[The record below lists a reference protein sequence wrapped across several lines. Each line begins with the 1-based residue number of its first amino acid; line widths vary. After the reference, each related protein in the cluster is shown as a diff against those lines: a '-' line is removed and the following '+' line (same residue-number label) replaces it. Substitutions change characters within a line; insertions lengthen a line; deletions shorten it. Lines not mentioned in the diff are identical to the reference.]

1 MSFGQVHIS
10 GGYWYGHESL
20 SRDLSPLMCFLQ
32 VLCGLG
38 WMSDNATLQCVAIIL
53 PRVQVHFDLSSTE
66 ASLLSASTM
75 VNVFLQLFDFRYSLL
90 T

>member
-1 MSFGQVHIS
+1 
-10 GGYWYGHESL
+10 
-20 SRDLSPLMCFLQ
+20 
-32 VLCGLG
+32 
-38 WMSDNATLQCVAIIL
+38 MSDNATLQCVAIIL